1 MHADPVLGLTP
12 MLQARF
18 LRQIRPSDIQIC
30 LREDGTEWL
39 LGSGSFGE
47 VRRAVRKAFSI
58 MAMKCCLFVLI
69 LHPHAHGPPMFG
81 RRSPLRLPLD
91 GRAFNA

>member
-1 MHADPVLGLTP
+1 

-47 VRRAVRKAFSI
+47 VRSQRAESLRVLFYCWPSEYAV
-58 MAMKCCLFVLI
+58 FVLA
-69 LHPHAHGPPMFG
+69 PHAHADYPPC
-81 RRSPLRLPLD
+81 SPLGASVLT
-91 GRAFNA
+91 F